1 VPPRYAYWTILID
14 NTPTA
19 FRSRDQAELLPT
31 LNQLRRK
38 SSNVV
43 MKWFARGRLWD
54 TPEQAQWAGKNMNGS
69 TEKRGKE
76 WRPGG
81 QHKDPR
87 ARFDKRKDTPKK
99 DHRPPW
105 SDKPPDV
112 AQISGPAREKPA
124 GAAQVGRSASGTPFP
139 PAHGKK
145 PFRPAHDTKS
155 FRPAHGK
162 TSFRPTDR
170 KTSFRPADGKTSF
183 RPAQDRKS
191 FRPADKKHDRPWKP
205 DRPWRDKPGGSQGQR
220 PWQHARNPLPG
231 RPGADQPHHGKP
243 DVARAGRPGHAKPVP
258 DAGHGGRD
266 KPARRRP
273 WAGKNAAPDA
283 AKGGAGQTPRRDNA
297 TPWRPPGRRDA
308 PVHPSDA
315 QVALQRPGGEEGQ
328 IDPKPGP
335 ADRGDP
341 RTKDN

>member
-31 LNQLRRK
+31 LNQLLRK

-99 DHRPPW
+99 DHRQQW
-105 SDKPPDV
+105 SDKPSDG
-112 AQISGPAREKPA
+112 AQASGPAREKPA
-124 GAAQVGRSASGTPFP
+124 GAAQVGRSAGRT
-139 PAHGKK
+139 
-145 PFRPAHDTKS
+145 S

-162 TSFRPTDR
+162 T
-170 KTSFRPADGKTSF
+170 
-183 RPAQDRKS
+183 S

-205 DRPWRDKPGGSQGQR
+205 ERPWRDKPGGSQGQR
-220 PWQHARNPLPG
+220 PWQHAGSGPKAGHNPVPG
-231 RPGADQPHHGKP
+231 VDHLHHGKP
-243 DVARAGRPGHAKPVP
+243 EAARGERPGHANPVP
-258 DAGHGGRD
+258 DAGHGGRPWRD
-266 KPARRRP
+266 KPAARRP
-273 WAGKNAAPDA
+273 PWTGKNAAPDA
-283 AKGGAGQTPRRDNA
+283 AKGGAGQRPRRDNA
-297 TPWRPPGRRDA
+297 APWRPSGPREA
-308 PVHPSDA
+308 PARSAGNVRPSDA
-315 QVALQRPGGEEGQ
+315 QVAPERPGGEQ
-328 IDPKPGP
+328 QQVDPKPGP

-341 RTKDN
+341 RTKDR